1 MPRTIDNQIWIYE
14 KYKNNVIPSLPLIIY
29 SYLLNH
35 MDELGLFLYSKMDI
49 NDLLNYISNNT
60 NINEKPILINLVKEY
75 IKNHVWLFK
84 RIKWKSAKSCNL
96 N

>member
-1 MPRTIDNQIWIYE
+1 MPRIIDNQIWIYE

-35 MDELGLFLYSKMDI
+35 MDELGLFLYSKIDI

-60 NINEKPILINLVKEY
+60 NINEEPILINLVKEY
-75 IKNHVWLFK
+75 IKNHV
-84 RIKWKSAKSCNL
+84 
-96 N
+96 

>member
-29 SYLLNH
+29 SYLLNR
-35 MDELGLFLYSKMDI
+35 MDELGLFLYSKIDI

-75 IKNHVWLFK
+75 IKKHV
-84 RIKWKSAKSCNL
+84 
-96 N
+96 

>member
-75 IKNHVWLFK
+75 LKNHV
-84 RIKWKSAKSCNL
+84 
-96 N
+96 